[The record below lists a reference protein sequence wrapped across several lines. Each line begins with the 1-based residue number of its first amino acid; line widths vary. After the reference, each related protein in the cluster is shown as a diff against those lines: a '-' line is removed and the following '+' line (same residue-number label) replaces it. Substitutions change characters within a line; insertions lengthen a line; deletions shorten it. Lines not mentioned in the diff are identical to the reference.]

1 MGFVSREAAI
11 KAALNAR
18 VCSAEPIA
26 GDAQSGMGERHF
38 GDCLLA
44 KKSAPKDHSTE
55 VRVRHQK
62 CVLAGAV
69 LATL

>member
-1 MGFVSREAAI
+1 MGFGSREDAI

-18 VCSAEPIA
+18 VCSAEPIV
-26 GDAQSGMGERHF
+26 GDAQSDMGERHF
-38 GDCLLA
+38 GNCLLG
-44 KKSAPKDHSTE
+44 KKPAPKDHTTE